1 MQIKSLDMS
10 QTRILNIKILYF
22 ESTVLANFIEKPFLF
37 FTCTLIEN
45 HHSLF
50 WLWYKKSL
58 RIYCATWRDNFHGP
72 HLKFISYQR
81 DFWSITSIYIH
92 VSKGNDKRWSSFLV
106 WTPGFKKVYFQSVL
120 VKVCEWR
127 FCHVII
133 DCSVL
138 SRH

>member
-1 MQIKSLDMS
+1 MRKSRILHHFPWAVQFPILMRRHSIFWHSWHLLFKRVTMQIKSLDMS

-22 ESTVLANFIEKPFLF
+22 ESTVLANFIENPFLF

-81 DFWSITSIYIH
+81 DFSSITSIYM
-92 VSKGNDKRWSSFLV
+92 
-106 WTPGFKKVYFQSVL
+106 
-120 VKVCEWR
+120 
-127 FCHVII
+127 
-133 DCSVL
+133 
-138 SRH
+138 